1 MDKNT
6 LIGMLLMGAVVF
18 GFMWLQQPS
27 EEELAARRQQAEAQ
41 RIEAEKKAQAE
52 EEMRMMGNMD
62 TISVYEL
69 NVLKASMMQY
79 GTVDS
84 VNNVKVFNG
93 DGVML
98 SLKGEE
104 LNGTIA
110 VDGAVVAVN
119 DLLNGKSSNPVLHN
133 RALAKLRTELNKYVK
148 NGAFAKYLSGTNEE
162 VVLEN
167 GDLKVKISSKGGM
180 ITSATLKKYKAY
192 NAPEVELF
200 DAKTNS
206 YNFGLNT
213 NSQHFDTKDFYFTPV
228 SVNDSTVIMQLDLG
242 EGRKWGI
249 KYTLPQN
256 SYVVDMEVI
265 QENMTGLIPQNI
277 ASMDFAWEQRINRH
291 EEGKMFEEQNSG
303 VYYKFLGG
311 EVDYLS
317 ETTSDKESYSD
328 KFKWVSFKNQFF
340 SSVLIADKH
349 FTGAKM
355 VSTPFE
361 KGTSL
366 YNDYLKDVSFVSE
379 LEYSSMDAKP
389 ASFKFFFGPN
399 LYELL
404 EEYDDTLYPDDNLE
418 LTRLLPLGWTLF
430 RWINEYF
437 VIPIFD
443 FLSKHISSAG
453 VVILLL
459 TLIIKLVLAP
469 FQFKSFISQA
479 KMRVLAPDI
488 KALNDKYPGQENA
501 MIRSQK
507 TMELYSKAGANPMSG
522 CLPMLFMMPILFA
535 MFRFFPSCIQLR
547 GESFLWAHD
556 LSAPDAIVSWSAQIP
571 FITNYFGN
579 HISLF
584 CLLMTVTN
592 ILYTKISMQSSSNQM
607 PGMQWMMYLMP
618 LMFLVFFNNY
628 ASGLSYYYF
637 LSLLITI
644 IESYVCRLM
653 VSEEKVRAEMAAKS
667 KQPKKKGWWAQ
678 KLEEAQRQQKAM
690 MEEQQRRNHNG
701 KGRR

>member
-6 LIGMLLMGAVVF
+6 ITGMLLMAAIIF

-41 RIEAEKKAQAE
+41 RVEAEKRAQAE
-52 EEMRMMGNMD
+52 QESRMLGNVD
-62 TISVYEL
+62 TISVSEL
-69 NVLKASMMQY
+69 NLLRAAIQQY
-79 GTVDS
+79 GEAGSMGEMTL
-84 VNNVKVFNG
+84 KG
-93 DGVML
+93 DGVEVAVA
-98 SLKGEE
+98 GDE
-104 LNGTIA
+104 LTGTIML
-110 VDGAVVAVN
+110 DGSAISVAEALSN
-119 DLLNGKSSNPVLHN
+119 TSSNPIIHN
-133 RALAKLRTELNKYVK
+133 RALAKLRTEVNRYVK
-148 NGAFAKYLSGTNEE
+148 NGVFAKCLTGTDSV
-162 VVLEN
+162 VVLQN
-167 GDLKVKISSKGGM
+167 DSLKVEISAKGAI

-192 NAPEVELF
+192 NAPEVVLF
-200 DAKTNS
+200 DAATNS
-206 YNFGLNT
+206 YSFGLNT

-228 SVNDSTVIMQLDLG
+228 VLNDTSVLMQLDLG
-242 EGRKWGI
+242 SGSKWGI
-249 KYTLPQN
+249 KYTLPHD
-256 SYVVDMEVI
+256 SYVVNMEVL
-265 QENMTGLIPQNI
+265 QENMQGIIPSNI
-277 ASMDFAWEQRINRH
+277 PTMDFSWTQRINRH

-311 EVDYLS
+311 DVDYLS
-317 ETTSDKESYSD
+317 ETTKDKEDFSD

-340 SSVLIADKH
+340 SSVLIADKN

-355 VSTPFE
+355 SSVPFE

-366 YNDYLKDVSFVSE
+366 YQDYLKDVSFVSE
-379 LEYSSMDAKP
+379 IEYNSSETNP

-404 EEYDDTLYPDDNLE
+404 EQYDDTLYPDENLE

-443 FLSKHISSAG
+443 FLSKYISNAG
-453 VVILLL
+453 IVILLL
-459 TLIIKLVLAP
+459 TIIIKIVLAP
-469 FQFKSFISQA
+469 FQYKSYISQA
-479 KMRVLAPDI
+479 KMRILAPDI
-488 KALNDKYPGQENA
+488 KAINDKYPGQENA
-501 MIRSQK
+501 MVRSQK
-507 TMELYSKAGANPMSG
+507 TMDLYSKAGANPMSG
-522 CLPMLFMMPILFA
+522 CLPMLLMMPLLFA

-547 GESFLWAHD
+547 GESFLWVHD
-556 LSAPDAIVSWSAQIP
+556 LSAPDAIVTWSAQIP

-592 ILYTKISMQSSSNQM
+592 IVYTKLSMSSSGNQM
-607 PGMQWMMYLMP
+607 PGMKWMMYLMP

-628 ASGLSYYYF
+628 AAGLSYYYF
-637 LSLLITI
+637 LSMLITI
-644 IESYVCRLM
+644 IETYTCRLF
-653 VSEEKVRAEMAAKS
+653 VKEDKVRAMMAEKA

-690 MEEQQRRNHNG
+690 MEEQARRGRNS
-701 KGRR
+701 KGRH

>member
-6 LIGMLLMGAVVF
+6 ITGMLLMAAIIF

-41 RIEAEKKAQAE
+41 RVEVEKRAQAE
-52 EEMRMMGNMD
+52 QESRMLGNVD
-62 TISVYEL
+62 TISVSEL
-69 NVLKASMMQY
+69 NLLRAAIQQY
-79 GTVDS
+79 GEAGSMGEMTL
-84 VNNVKVFNG
+84 KG
-93 DGVML
+93 DGVEVAVA
-98 SLKGEE
+98 GDE
-104 LNGTIA
+104 LTGTIML
-110 VDGAVVAVN
+110 DGSAISVAEALSN
-119 DLLNGKSSNPVLHN
+119 TSSNPIIHN
-133 RALAKLRTELNKYVK
+133 RALAKLRTEVNRYVK
-148 NGAFAKYLSGTNEE
+148 NGVFAKCLTGTDSV
-162 VVLEN
+162 VVLQN
-167 GDLKVKISSKGGM
+167 DSLKVEISAKGGA

-192 NAPEVELF
+192 NAPEVVLF
-200 DAKTNS
+200 DAETNS
-206 YNFGLNT
+206 YSFGLNT
-213 NSQHFDTKDFYFTPV
+213 NSQHFDTKDFYFNPIV
-228 SVNDSTVIMQLDLG
+228 LNDTTVLMQLDLG
-242 EGRKWGI
+242 GGSKWSI
-249 KYTLPQN
+249 KYTLPHD
-256 SYVVDMEVI
+256 SYVVNMEVL
-265 QENMTGLIPQNI
+265 QENMQGVIPANI
-277 ASMDFAWEQRINRH
+277 PTMDFSWTQRINRH

-311 EVDYLS
+311 DVDYLS
-317 ETTSDKESYSD
+317 ETTRDKEDFSD

-340 SSVLIADKH
+340 SSVLIADKN

-355 VSTPFE
+355 SSIPFE

-366 YNDYLKDVSFVSE
+366 YQDYLKDVSFVSE
-379 LEYSSMDAKP
+379 IDYSSAEANP

-404 EEYDDTLYPDDNLE
+404 AHYDDTLYPDEDLE

-443 FLSKHISSAG
+443 FLSKYISNAG
-453 VVILLL
+453 IVILLL
-459 TLIIKLVLAP
+459 TIIIKIVLAP
-469 FQFKSFISQA
+469 FQYKSYISQA
-479 KMRVLAPDI
+479 KMRILAPDI
-488 KALNDKYPGQENA
+488 KAINEKYPGQENA
-501 MIRSQK
+501 MVRSQK
-507 TMELYSKAGANPMSG
+507 TMELYSRAGANPMSG
-522 CLPMLFMMPILFA
+522 CLPMLLMMPLLFA

-547 GESFLWAHD
+547 GESFLWVHD
-556 LSAPDAIVSWSAQIP
+556 LSAPDAIVTWTAQIP

-592 ILYTKISMQSSSNQM
+592 IVYTKLSMSSSSNQM
-607 PGMQWMMYLMP
+607 PGMKWMMYLMP

-628 ASGLSYYYF
+628 AAGLSYYYF

-644 IESYVCRLM
+644 IETYTCRLF
-653 VSEEKVRAEMAAKS
+653 VKEDKVRALMAEKA

-690 MEEQQRRNHNG
+690 MEEQQRRGRNS
-701 KGRR
+701 KGRH

>member
-6 LIGMLLMGAVVF
+6 ITGMLLMAAIIF

-41 RIEAEKKAQAE
+41 RVEAEKRAQAE
-52 EEMRMMGNMD
+52 QESRMLGNVD
-62 TISVYEL
+62 TISVSEL
-69 NVLKASMMQY
+69 HLLRAAIQQY
-79 GTVDS
+79 GEAGSMGEMTL
-84 VNNVKVFNG
+84 KG
-93 DGVML
+93 DGVEVAVA
-98 SLKGEE
+98 GDE
-104 LNGTIA
+104 LTGTIML
-110 VDGAVVAVN
+110 DGSAISVAEALSN
-119 DLLNGKSSNPVLHN
+119 TSSNPIIHN
-133 RALAKLRTELNKYVK
+133 RALAKLRTEVNRYVK
-148 NGAFAKYLSGTNEE
+148 NGVFAKCLTGTDSV
-162 VVLEN
+162 VVLQN
-167 GDLKVKISSKGGM
+167 DSLKVEISAKGGA

-192 NAPEVELF
+192 NAPEVVLF
-200 DAKTNS
+200 DAETNS
-206 YNFGLNT
+206 YSFGLNT
-213 NSQHFDTKDFYFTPV
+213 NSQHFDTKDFYFNPIV
-228 SVNDSTVIMQLDLG
+228 LNDTTVLMQLDLG
-242 EGRKWGI
+242 GGSKWSI
-249 KYTLPQN
+249 KYTLPHD
-256 SYVVDMEVI
+256 SYVVNMEVL
-265 QENMTGLIPQNI
+265 QENMQGVIPANI
-277 ASMDFAWEQRINRH
+277 PTMDFSWTQRINRH

-311 EVDYLS
+311 DVDYLS
-317 ETTSDKESYSD
+317 ETTRDKEDFSD

-340 SSVLIADKH
+340 SSVLIADKN

-355 VSTPFE
+355 SSIPFE

-366 YNDYLKDVSFVSE
+366 YQDYLKDVSFVSE
-379 LEYSSMDAKP
+379 IDYSSAEANP

-404 EEYDDTLYPDDNLE
+404 AHYDDTLYPDEDLE

-443 FLSKHISSAG
+443 FLSKYISNAG
-453 VVILLL
+453 IVILLL
-459 TLIIKLVLAP
+459 TIIIKIVLAP
-469 FQFKSFISQA
+469 FQYKSYISQA
-479 KMRVLAPDI
+479 KMRILAPDI
-488 KALNDKYPGQENA
+488 KAINEKYPGQENA
-501 MIRSQK
+501 MVRSQK
-507 TMELYSKAGANPMSG
+507 TMELYSRAGANPMSG
-522 CLPMLFMMPILFA
+522 CLPMLLMMPLLFA

-547 GESFLWAHD
+547 GESFLWVHD
-556 LSAPDAIVSWSAQIP
+556 LSAPDAIVTWTAQIP

-592 ILYTKISMQSSSNQM
+592 IVYTKLSMSSSSNQM
-607 PGMQWMMYLMP
+607 PGMKWMMYLMP

-628 ASGLSYYYF
+628 AAGLSYYYF

-644 IESYVCRLM
+644 IETYTCRLF
-653 VSEEKVRAEMAAKS
+653 VKEDKVRALMAEKA

-690 MEEQQRRNHNG
+690 MEEQQRRGRNS
-701 KGRR
+701 KGRH